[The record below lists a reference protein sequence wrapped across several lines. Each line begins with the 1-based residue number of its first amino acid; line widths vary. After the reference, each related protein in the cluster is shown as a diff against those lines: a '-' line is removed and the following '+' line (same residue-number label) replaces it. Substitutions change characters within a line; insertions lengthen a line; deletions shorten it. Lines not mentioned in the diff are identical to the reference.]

1 MAEEDAKQ
9 ANEMPYTVEQY
20 RQKEYEL
27 AKYEMER
34 KQFEREYL
42 CVPENDTPD
51 IRGLSGSQQH
61 RQLQNPLYRTR
72 NVDRFNID
80 DLKRKRR
87 SCQRELDLI
96 DKVAK
101 RIENM
106 KYTVG
111 EVVFHKEYGNGIIA
125 DISIEGG
132 STLFTAENID
142 SHSTGYKVRFSNH
155 DLQFA
160 EESELLPFNHAVEV
174 LYGKK
179 GQKDPI
185 C

>member
-1 MAEEDAKQ
+1 LAEEDEKQ
-9 ANEMPYTVEQY
+9 ANYLPCTVEQY
-20 RQKEYEL
+20 RQKEEEL
-27 AKYEMER
+27 AREEMKR

-51 IRGLSGSQQH
+51 ILGSQQH
-61 RQLQNPLYRTR
+61 RQLQKPLYRTR

-96 DKVAK
+96 DKVTK
-101 RIENM
+101 TIENM

-125 DISIEGG
+125 DISVEGG
-132 STLFTAENID
+132 STLFTAENVD
-142 SHSTGYKVRFSNH
+142 CHSTGYKVRFSNH

-179 GQKDPI
+179 G
-185 C
+185 